1 MLLLCAARRGPQRM
15 PDKRVIH
22 APAAWRALRGHVH
35 GLAQASVQ
43 GGLEIGAISPELLA
57 QIDAVFAPLVGPLPE
72 ALTLQIGPCA
82 LAHRALYWS
91 GALQRAENLSVS
103 ARHHLGP
110 AQMGV
115 DGHSHFEATLPAP
128 HAKAALVALSVVM
141 QMINRTAGVDPG
153 QDADADA
160 NADRHSLALVH
171 LRKALKTFAV
181 PGQNT
186 PFLLNAALAA
196 ELPVQRVSAMVL
208 RLGWGQRQRLF
219 ASTLTDRSLTI
230 GAMLARDK
238 YATAALLRQL
248 GLPGAV
254 NMPVRSADDA
264 AAKALKL
271 GFAVVVK
278 PMDLDGGL
286 GVAADLRDEARVR
299 QAYARA
305 AALSPKV
312 LIERHVQGTGHRLT
326 VAFGR
331 VIKATAKLPWG
342 VVGDGHATIE
352 QLLQA
357 DAVAR
362 AALPTGAVLS
372 PVKPIAPIA
381 LAAWA
386 FDDEALGL
394 LAQSGLSLS
403 SVPADQAFVALRR
416 RNNAIAGG
424 TTKRLE
430 LEAVHADNLELA
442 VRASA
447 ALLLDVAGVDLILAD
462 IGRSWTEQDAL
473 ICEVNAQP
481 QVDAKTMATILEQAM
496 QGSDGRIPVWLI
508 LMRKGARA
516 PNDAQAQHIM
526 QRLGADAL
534 STHEAVWLQGRRVA
548 ARLRD
553 AWHAAEVVLH
563 SPQVSSAVLVLALD
577 DVVTHGLP
585 VDRLSGCTVAT
596 DVASVHEALRAFP
609 KGANGLAPG
618 VVHVANGWTA
628 QELLVVRRAT
638 DMMQA
643 HMCDRSIE
651 GTTDRSIC

>member
-1 MLLLCAARRGPQRM
+1 MLLLCGARRGPQRM
-15 PDKRVIH
+15 PDRRVIH

-43 GGLEIGAISPELLA
+43 GGLEVGAVSPELLA
-57 QIDAVFAPLVGPLPE
+57 QVDAVFAPLVGPLPD
-72 ALTLQIGPCA
+72 ALTLHLGPCA

-110 AQMGV
+110 VQMAA
-115 DGHSHFEATLPAP
+115 DGHSHFVATLPAP
-128 HAKAALVALSVVM
+128 HAKAALVTLAVVM
-141 QMINRTAGVDPG
+141 QMINRSAGVDPD
-153 QDADADA
+153 Q
-160 NADRHSLALVH
+160 NADTNDHRKALAH
-171 LRKALKTFAV
+171 LRKALKPFAV

-238 YATAALLRQL
+238 HATAALLRQW

-254 NMPVRSADDA
+254 NMPVRNADDA
-264 AAKALKL
+264 VAKALKL

-286 GVAADLRDEARVR
+286 GVAADLRDEASVR
-299 QAYARA
+299 QAYAHA

-312 LIERHVQGTGHRLT
+312 LIERHVQGTGHRLA

-342 VVGDGHATIE
+342 VVGDGQATIK

-357 DAVAR
+357 DAAAR

-372 PVKPIAPIA
+372 PVKPIA
-381 LAAWA
+381 LSAWA

-403 SVPADQAFVALRR
+403 SVPADQAFIALRR

-430 LEAVHADNLELA
+430 LDAVHADNLELA

-447 ALLLDVAGVDLILAD
+447 ALMLDVAGVDLILAD

-481 QVDAKTMATILEQAM
+481 QVDAKTMATILLQAM

-508 LMRKGARA
+508 LMRKGAKA
-516 PNDAQAQHIM
+516 PDDAQAHHIM

-548 ARLRD
+548 ARLQG
-553 AWHAAEVVLH
+553 AWHAAEVVLN
-563 SPQVSSAVLVLALD
+563 SPQASSAVLVLALD

-585 VDRLSGCTVAT
+585 VDRLSGCTVAP
-596 DVASVHEALRAFP
+596 DVASVHEALRTVP
-609 KGANGLAPG
+609 QG
-618 VVHVANGWTA
+618 VVHVAQGWTA

-638 DMMQA
+638 DLMQA
-643 HMCDRSIE
+643 HLFDVSTD
-651 GTTDRSIC
+651 GLTDGLTDRSPEVLTKGSIG

>member
-1 MLLLCAARRGPQRM
+1 M

-22 APAAWRALRGHVH
+22 APAAWRVLRGHVH

-91 GALQRAENLSVS
+91 GALQRVENLSVS
-103 ARHHLGP
+103 TRHHLGP
-110 AQMGV
+110 AKMGV
-115 DGHSHFEATLPAP
+115 DGNSHFEATLPAP
-128 HAKAALVALSVVM
+128 HPKAGLMALALVM
-141 QMINRTAGVDPG
+141 QMINGTAGAGP
-153 QDADADA
+153 DADADGQGMA
-160 NADRHSLALVH
+160 LAR
-171 LRKALKTFAV
+171 LRKFLKNFAV

-186 PFLLNAALAA
+186 PFLLSAALALD
-196 ELPVQRVSAMVL
+196 LPVRRVSAMVL
-208 RLGWGQRQRLF
+208 RVGWGQRQRLF

-238 YATAALLRQL
+238 HASAALLRQL

-254 NMPVRSADDA
+254 NMPVRNADDA
-264 AAKALKL
+264 VAKALKL

-286 GVAADLRDEARVR
+286 GVAADLRDEASVR

-372 PVKPIAPIA
+372 PVKPIA

-394 LAQSGLSLS
+394 LAQSGLSLG
-403 SVPADQAFVALRR
+403 SVPADQQFVALRR

-462 IGRSWTEQDAL
+462 IGCSWTEQDAL

-481 QVDAKTMATILEQAM
+481 QVDANTMATILEQAM
-496 QGSDGRIPVWLI
+496 HGGDGRIPVWLI
-508 LMRKGARA
+508 LMRRGANA
-516 PNDAQAQHIM
+516 PDDAQARDIM
-526 QRLGADAL
+526 QWLGADAL
-534 STHEAVWLQGRRVA
+534 STHAGVWLQGRRVA
-548 ARLRD
+548 ARLRG
-553 AWHAAEVVLH
+553 AWHAAEVVLN
-563 SPQVSSAVLVLALD
+563 SPQASSAVLMLALD
-577 DVVTHGLP
+577 DVLAHGLP
-585 VDRLSGCTVAT
+585 VDRLLGCVVAP
-596 DVASVHEALRAFP
+596 DAALVHEALRAVP
-609 KGANGLAPG
+609 MGANGLATG
-618 VVHVANGWTA
+618 VVHVAQGWTA
-628 QELLVVRRAT
+628 QELLVVLRVK
-638 DMMQA
+638 DMMHA
-643 HMCDRSIE
+643 HIRNGSIY
-651 GTTDRSIC
+651 